1 MKIAMIEGL
10 VKQVKVDERVR
21 KIEGIK
27 RSVWYLKAE
36 KKEEELKQKK
46 EEEAFLF
53 LF

>member
-1 MKIAMIEGL
+1 
-10 VKQVKVDERVR
+10 VKVDERVR

-36 KKEEELKQKK
+36 KKEEELKQNK